1 MKKIFTLIVA
11 LMTTMFSANAEEIV
25 LFEGSEALSWDGI
38 VMDVSGI
45 TATSDLTLHVT
56 IETTSG
62 DWWQFKFAQTST
74 DWSGIPLVGDNEF
87 VNASNV
93 SYSWSAGTYTYEFEL
108 TDDQIDKFKKGV
120 AVQGSISNEGKAD
133 PAPQLLL
140 KKVTIESK
148 IFYKDP
154 VDITSA
160 MDESGNIESKNFNG
174 FSDDAVVVFTWNAT
188 DTSGAIGWGAGS
200 LKSIDGSV
208 DLKEGFSIQ
217 QEGENKVKKTIAELK
232 DALNAGPDKYGRYGL
247 YWNIWETGGSTNERV
262 SVKVYEV
269 EGFEGEGYL
278 SPDSQPDPDAPTWE
292 EDGKTLPFAEDN
304 SQLIP
309 ASEFDG
315 YTLGAKVIFT
325 FEVEGSAGFVGW
337 GIGRYGSSDLVVDW
351 DNEQQANV
359 VKSGVIAGELSVRAE
374 GANVVETTL
383 ANLKEALTTGP
394 DAAGHYGLVVQTWN
408 FNDGA
413 CKVVNINVEIKEL
426 INSTE
431 EVFEAPKDVQPSEDP
446 TMIGINSVSASNG
459 IMYNLAGQRVSD
471 MKGIVVKDGKKLVIK

>member
-1 MKKIFTLIVA
+1 MKKIFTLIAAAIMAVGA
-11 LMTTMFSANAEEIV
+11 YADRQVIYQSEAEEGTPVVWDPAITIENVPEVKAGDKLILTFASKGTTQYPQAKIV
-25 LFEGSEALSWDGI
+25 TPVGDDWKWNDIVSFGLWDVNEFPTEQELIIVNATANLINSHNQLLIQGEDAHLTKVELEPTTSTEDLSAAIWIGDFEMGSGWNNGFEIAKGLFSSVEVGDEIRIYYTGFSSSSNVWLKFGWTDFPAEISVQRSAEYTSIPVTQEFIDQLNASSGLRVCGSAYTATHVDI
-38 VMDVSGI
+38 VSG
-45 TATSDLTLHVT
+45 
-56 IETTSG
+56 
-62 DWWQFKFAQTST
+62 Q
-74 DWSGIPLVGDNEF
+74 
-87 VNASNV
+87 
-93 SYSWSAGTYTYEFEL
+93 EL
-108 TDDQIDKFKKGV
+108 
-120 AVQGSISNEGKAD
+120 
-133 PAPQLLL
+133 
-140 KKVTIESK
+140 
-148 IFYKDP
+148 
-154 VDITSA
+154 
-160 MDESGNIESKNFNG
+160 
-174 FSDDAVVVFTWNAT
+174 
-188 DTSGAIGWGAGS
+188 
-200 LKSIDGSV
+200 
-208 DLKEGFSIQ
+208 
-217 QEGENKVKKTIAELK
+217 
-232 DALNAGPDKYGRYGL
+232 
-247 YWNIWETGGSTNERV
+247 
-262 SVKVYEV
+262 
-269 EGFEGEGYL
+269 
-278 SPDSQPDPDAPTWE
+278 PTWE

-359 VKSGVIAGELSVRAE
+359 LKSGVIAGELSVRAE

-394 DAAGHYGLVVQTWN
+394 DAAGHYGLAVQTWN

-431 EVFEAPKDVQPSEDP
+431 EVFEAPEDVQPSEDP

-471 MKGIVVKDGKKLVIK
+471 MKGIVVKDGKKFVIK